1 MSQCWSEGALR
12 AYLDREL
19 PPEDMNLAAAH
30 LGDCSICDSLCTT
43 LAARAAHVSA
53 LVETLVEIQGEPE
66 EVTWPRPLPPRAHT
80 RTATR
85 RQWAGAALALAAGL
99 ALAVLMLPKDE
110 VRQPAVTNAPP
121 VPATFAESA
130 VRPAGVAPV
139 NERPARPLPVRAP
152 SRRVRRA
159 AQAMDYFL
167 ALDDEPIE
175 SGVVMRVGVDPGNL
189 QADIVFGP
197 DGRAHAIRLVSGKP

>member
-12 AYLDREL
+12 AYLDGEL

-30 LGDCSICDSLCTT
+30 LEDCSVCDSLCTT
-43 LAARAAHVSA
+43 LAARAAHVAA
-53 LVETLVEIQGEPE
+53 LVETLGEMQGEPDP
-66 EVTWPRPLPPRAHT
+66 VKWPRPLPVRAHT
-80 RTATR
+80 TQ

-99 ALAVLMLPKDE
+99 ALAVLMLPKHD
-110 VRQPAVTNAPP
+110 VPQPAVSAPP
-121 VPATFAESA
+121 PAPPEFAA
-130 VRPAGVAPV
+130 NAAQPAGMPL
-139 NERPARPLPVRAP
+139 EKRPARPVPARA
-152 SRRVRRA
+152 RRVRRA
-159 AQAMDYFL
+159 TQAMDYFL

-175 SGVVMRVGVDPGNL
+175 SGVVMRVGVDPVNL

>member
-1 MSQCWSEGALR
+1 MSQCWSEGTLR
-12 AYLDREL
+12 AYLDGEL

-30 LGDCSICDSLCTT
+30 LEDCSVCNSLCTT

-53 LVETLVEIQGEPE
+53 LVETLVELQGEPD
-66 EVTWPRPLPPRAHT
+66 EVKWPRRLPPRAHT
-80 RTATR
+80 TR
-85 RQWAGAALALAAGL
+85 RQWAGAVVALAAGL
-99 ALAVLMLPKDE
+99 ALAVLMLPKHD
-110 VRQPAVTNAPP
+110 VRQPVVSAPSPAPAEFAANAVQPDMP
-121 VPATFAESA
+121 LEK
-130 VRPAGVAPV
+130 G
-139 NERPARPLPVRAP
+139 RPARPVRAP

-159 AQAMDYFL
+159 TQAMDYFL

>member
-12 AYLDREL
+12 AYLDGEL

-30 LGDCSICDSLCTT
+30 LGDCSVCDGICTT

-53 LVETLVEIQGEPE
+53 LVETLVEMQGEPDA
-66 EVTWPRPLPPRAHT
+66 VKWPRPLPARAHT

-85 RQWAGAALALAAGL
+85 RQWAGAAMALAAGL
-99 ALAVLMLPKDE
+99 ALAVLMLPKHE
-110 VRQPAVTNAPP
+110 VRQPAVSAPP
-121 VPATFAESA
+121 PAPPEFAATA
-130 VRPAGVAPV
+130 VQPDMPLEKG
-139 NERPARPLPVRAP
+139 RPARPVPAP

-159 AQAMDYFL
+159 TQAMDYFL

>member
-12 AYLDREL
+12 AYLDGEL

-30 LGDCSICDSLCTT
+30 LEDCPVCNSLCTT

-53 LVETLVEIQGEPE
+53 LVETLVEMQGEPDP
-66 EVTWPRPLPPRAHT
+66 VKWPRPLPVRAHT
-80 RTATR
+80 TQ
-85 RQWAGAALALAAGL
+85 RQWAGAVVALAAGL
-99 ALAVLMLPKDE
+99 ALAALLVPKHE
-110 VRQPAVTNAPP
+110 VRQPAVTATPPAPP
-121 VPATFAESA
+121 AFAVNA
-130 VRPAGVAPV
+130 VQPAGVPPAKK
-139 NERPARPLPVRAP
+139 RPAQ
-152 SRRVRRA
+152 SRSIHRA
-159 AQAMDYFL
+159 AEAMDYFL
-167 ALDDEPIE
+167 ALDNEPIE